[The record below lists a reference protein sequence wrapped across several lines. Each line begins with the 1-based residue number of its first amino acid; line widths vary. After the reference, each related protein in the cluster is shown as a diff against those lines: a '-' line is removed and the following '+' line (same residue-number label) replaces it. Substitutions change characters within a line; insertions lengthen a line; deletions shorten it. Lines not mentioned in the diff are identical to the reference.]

1 MNKCLETYINIDK
14 NDILTIPVMSSG
26 LLVCIITRQKEGEN
40 ELKKCICVRLQ
51 TKTRE
56 KEELSDSR

>member
-26 LLVCIITRQKEGEN
+26 LLVCIMTRQKEGEN
-40 ELKKCICVRLQ
+40 KEKV
-51 TKTRE
+51 KTN
-56 KEELSDSR
+56 